1 MGFSLSIFSS
11 PVNAILKTKTVA
23 VVVAPPGNPTDT
35 TNGRDQ
41 HKYKDWI
48 STTTYRG
55 IVLVLNHVRRKGKRR
70 KKKGGY
76 FFISNMVSNK
86 LLGLVLGDCYFPSIA
101 WSYPGTMRAGHVW
114 YWILQLDM
122 HYRKV
127 GRQVSRSR
135 VTPTLS
141 AKKEMPVDVA

>member
-1 MGFSLSIFSS
+1 MWLTRTRYQKSNSKSTKYRGKLYPAIVCRKGRKAQRKNSKKKLGFFFGLSIFSS

-55 IVLVLNHVRRKGKRR
+55 IVLVLNHVRKKGK
-70 KKKGGY
+70 KEKKGRDI
-76 FFISNMVSNK
+76 FISNMVSNK
-86 LLGLVLGDCYFPSIA
+86 LLGS
-101 WSYPGTMRAGHVW
+101 
-114 YWILQLDM
+114 
-122 HYRKV
+122 
-127 GRQVSRSR
+127 QV
-135 VTPTLS
+135 
-141 AKKEMPVDVA
+141 

>member
-1 MGFSLSIFSS
+1 MVFLYLFSS

-55 IVLVLNHVRRKGKRR
+55 IVLVLNHVSVNIRKKGKRR
-70 KKKGGY
+70 KKKRRDI
-76 FFISNMVSNK
+76 FIRIWFQTN
-86 LLGLVLGDCYFPSIA
+86 F
-101 WSYPGTMRAGHVW
+101 
-114 YWILQLDM
+114 
-122 HYRKV
+122 
-127 GRQVSRSR
+127 
-135 VTPTLS
+135 
-141 AKKEMPVDVA
+141 